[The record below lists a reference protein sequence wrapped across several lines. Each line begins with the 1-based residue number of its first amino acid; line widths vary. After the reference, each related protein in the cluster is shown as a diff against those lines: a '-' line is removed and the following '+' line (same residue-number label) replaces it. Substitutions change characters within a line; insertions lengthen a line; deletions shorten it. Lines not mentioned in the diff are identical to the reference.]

1 MPLFFLPQKK
11 GITDHTGN
19 ALKNSGNDVMCK
31 ELFVQDT
38 LAMYTARFLPEQ
50 PANYKPCGDSPE
62 AGLKVLAG
70 AFLGS
75 CMASDDIVKKN
86 RERKHAV
93 KCNGSNIHALAV
105 WMALKEL
112 KRKNASVD
120 MLPDICRQ
128 TVKKCSKKYNVL
140 CDSASGFD
148 SALAIGGCV
157 AGAFSDDPKEVI
169 RMAAM
174 SSYHPSW
181 HPEGM
186 RGSIVSAVC
195 VWMALH
201 QATIEEIT
209 RYACNHYGKD
219 TAPVEYC
226 FSHGRITV
234 DMTMDDLLGTPSY
247 QLTDNSCII
256 VVPEALFNLIHSD
269 RFTSAIRTAQT
280 YPCDKQSVPSLTGAL
295 AGALYN
301 GVPGELLK
309 KYKDHFPVE
318 LRARLAP

>member
-1 MPLFFLPQKK
+1 MPLFFLPRNKRMAERTVN
-11 GITDHTGN
+11 ISRD
-19 ALKNSGNDVMCK
+19 SGDDIMRK
-31 ELFVQDT
+31 ELFLQDT
-38 LAMYTARFLPEQ
+38 LTTYTMRFLPEQ
-50 PANYKPCGDSPE
+50 PANYKPCGDNPE
-62 AGLKVLAG
+62 TGLKVLSG
-70 AFLGS
+70 VFLGS
-75 CMASDDIVKKN
+75 CMTSDSMAKKSWEQK
-86 RERKHAV
+86 RAA
-93 KCNGSNIHALAV
+93 KCNASSVYALAT

-112 KRKNASVD
+112 KRKNAPIDV
-120 MLPDICRQ
+120 LPDICSQ
-128 TVKKCSKKYNVL
+128 TIKKCVKKYNVP
-140 CDSASGFD
+140 CDNAFGFD
-148 SALAIGGCV
+148 SALAVGGCV

-209 RYACNHYGKD
+209 QYACNHYGKD

-318 LRARLAP
+318 LRARLTP

>member
-1 MPLFFLPQKK
+1 MPLFFLPRKK
-11 GITDHTGN
+11 RMTDHTVSV
-19 ALKNSGNDVMCK
+19 LKNSENDAACK
-31 ELFVQDT
+31 KLFLHDT
-38 LAMYTARFLPEQ
+38 LSMYTAQFLPER
-50 PANYKPCGDSPE
+50 PANYEPCGDNPE
-62 AGLKVLAG
+62 AGLKVLTG
-70 AFLGS
+70 VFLGS

-86 RERKHAV
+86 REQKHTV
-93 KCNGSNIHALAV
+93 KCNDSNIHALAV

-128 TVKKCSKKYNVL
+128 AIKKCSKKYHVPCNN
-140 CDSASGFD
+140 ASGFD

-174 SSYHPSW
+174 SSYHSSW

-209 RYACNHYGKD
+209 QYARSHYGRD
-219 TAPVEYC
+219 TAPVKYC

-234 DMTMDDLLGTPSY
+234 DMTMDELLRTPSY

-256 VVPEALFNLIHSD
+256 AVPEALFNLIHSD
-269 RFTSAIRTAQT
+269 QFTSAIRIAQT
-280 YPCDKQSVPSLTGAL
+280 YPCDRQSVFSLTGAF
-295 AGALYN
+295 AGALYD

-309 KYKDHFPVE
+309 KYKECFPVD
-318 LRARLAP
+318 LRARIKI